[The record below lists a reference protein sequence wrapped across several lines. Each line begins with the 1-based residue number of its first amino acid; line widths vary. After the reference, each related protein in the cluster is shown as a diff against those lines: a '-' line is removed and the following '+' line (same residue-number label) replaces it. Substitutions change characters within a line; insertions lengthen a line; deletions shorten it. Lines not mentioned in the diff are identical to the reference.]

1 MLQQAIAD
9 HARQLHIAGLA
20 VVLFLVFIL
29 SISFSHQWSAQPLVK
44 GALQIDRE
52 DFISKWID
60 VHIGDPT
67 DGYAL
72 SQLCHHKNI
81 TWYPNL
87 IINVDDAN
95 GGIGNI
101 RGNVLD
107 FLYFAIVTG
116 SSIVLPSF
124 AARSDNDL
132 SALFDHRA
140 PFSTFFDE
148 THFVSTL
155 RAHCPELHI
164 YSPTS
169 IPSLTTLQDRYIP
182 TSMRSDLNPSDSPLS
197 SATNFYTWLLTKDLS
212 LPPTSPTLV
221 NLGRTLWDGP
231 DTYSLPPR
239 LRRDFG
245 SLLRLPPPIRRLA
258 ASTTFS
264 LAQQFSLDLAPSL
277 PFYHSSFLGAH
288 LRTEP
293 DAVKA
298 GFTSSGAFA
307 NFSAQTDA
315 YLSQAH
321 DAGLGV
327 IYAASGSPKDLAAF
341 KKKAWDGYRVNVTDK
356 TSLLAGTAEGEE
368 LGNLSWDQ
376 RGLVDWEV
384 LMRCSQFGGFVKS
397 SFAFNIAVTRA
408 AVGEREGRVQEGM
421 WWGVDAEEMGRRGE
435 SAWRDRWS
443 TVWGRD
449 EWHEKKITR
458 GAWP

>member
-1 MLQQAIAD
+1 MLGSKDTESSWGPSLLI
-9 HARQLHIAGLA
+9 
-20 VVLFLVFIL
+20 FIL
-29 SISFSHQWSAQPLVK
+29 SISFSHDRASTQPALET
-44 GALQIDRE
+44 ALQLDRE
-52 DFISKWID
+52 EFISRWLD
-60 VHIGDPT
+60 VDTGDPT

-72 SQLCHHKNI
+72 SQLCLHQNI
-81 TWYPNL
+81 TWQPNL

-107 FLYFAIVTG
+107 FLYFAISSG
-116 SSIVLPSF
+116 SSILLPSF

-132 SALFDHRA
+132 SSLFDHRT

-148 THFVSTL
+148 HHFISTL
-155 RAHCPELHI
+155 RTHCPSLHI

-169 IPSLTTLQDRYIP
+169 IPSLTTLSDRYIP
-182 TSMRSDLNPSDSPLS
+182 TSMRSDLNPSDTPLT
-197 SATNFYTWLLTKDLS
+197 SATNFHTWLLTTQNLTLS
-212 LPPTSPTLV
+212 PSTPTLI

-231 DTYSLPPR
+231 DTFSHPPR

-258 ASTTFS
+258 ALTTHA
-264 LAQQFSLDLAPSL
+264 LAQRYALPLVPSAPYYPSA
-277 PFYHSSFLGAH
+277 FLGAH

-298 GFTSSGAFA
+298 GFTTAGTHA
-307 NFSAQTDA
+307 NFTAQTDA
-315 YLSQAH
+315 YLSQAVR
-321 DAGLGV
+321 AGLGV
-327 IYAASGSPKDLAAF
+327 IYAASGSKRDLALF
-341 KKKAWDGYRVNVTDK
+341 RKKAWDLHRVNVTDK
-356 TSLLAGTAEGEE
+356 GELLAGTEAGEE
-368 LGNLSWDQ
+368 LEKLSWDQ
-376 RGLVDWEV
+376 KGLVDWEV
-384 LMRCSQFGGFVKS
+384 LMRCSEFGGFVKS
-397 SFAFNIAVTRA
+397 SFAFNIAVTRR

-421 WWGVDAEEMGRRGE
+421 WWGVDAREMQIRGE